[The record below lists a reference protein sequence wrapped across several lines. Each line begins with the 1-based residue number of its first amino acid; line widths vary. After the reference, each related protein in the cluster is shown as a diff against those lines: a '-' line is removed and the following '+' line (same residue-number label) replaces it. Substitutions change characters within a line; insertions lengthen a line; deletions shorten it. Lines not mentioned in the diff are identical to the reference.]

1 LCSVASLAD
10 DVFGELGLVIDDLR
24 AAKKLHLL
32 VEWSAIKAR
41 FAEAAEEAEA
51 LRKEQL
57 AAELEAEAQRKAIA
71 DTEAQRKA
79 DADREAQRKAIAD
92 AEAQRKADADRE
104 AQRKADADAEAQ
116 RKADADREAQRKA
129 DADAEA
135 QRKADAD
142 AEAQRKAIAEE
153 KETEAEPPQ
162 PPVPS
167 EVEDGVVMYFMKHV
181 EELKLV
187 FTGVSK
193 NGEGRFA
200 AIGRLYDA
208 LVLHGPPHG

>member
-135 QRKADAD
+135 QRKA
-142 AEAQRKAIAEE
+142 IAEE

>member
-116 RKADADREAQRKA
+116 RKADAD
-129 DADAEA
+129 AEA

>member
-116 RKADADREAQRKA
+116 RKA
-129 DADAEA
+129 
-135 QRKADAD
+135 
-142 AEAQRKAIAEE
+142 IAEE